1 MFNLLILKHC
11 SLEYGFRHLTWDS
24 EGLQVNGERVYL
36 RGVARHEDSAVR
48 GKGLDLVRWCAL
60 YSILSITVNYT
71 ANTVARPRP
80 AGVARSEQLPYL
92 PLPLQV
98 QTVR

>member
-1 MFNLLILKHC
+1 MKLGFCCKCHIILFVFNLLILNHC

-48 GKGLDLVRWCAL
+48 GKGWDLVRWCVV
-60 YSILSITVNYT
+60 SPV
-71 ANTVARPRP
+71 
-80 AGVARSEQLPYL
+80 
-92 PLPLQV
+92 LQ
-98 QTVR
+98 